1 MESHVVMTRKI
12 LSKVKFHSFHKDV
25 ASIAASHHEYLNGTG
40 YPEKLTDKDLSVE
53 CRVLTI
59 ADIYDALTS
68 VDRPYKTPMPRA
80 KAFSILEAM
89 VEEGKLDGQL
99 VKWFEE
105 AIEHFYKET
114 KDEEK
119 K

>member
-1 MESHVVMTRKI
+1 MKKGAE
-12 LSKVKFHSFHKDV
+12 
-25 ASIAASHHEYLNGTG
+25 E
-40 YPEKLTDKDLSVE
+40 LSVE

-59 ADIYDALTS
+59 ADIYDALTCT
-68 VDRPYKTPMPRA
+68 DRPYKKPMPRA

-105 AIEHFYKET
+105 AIEYYYKET
-114 KDEEK
+114 EDEK
-119 K
+119 NK